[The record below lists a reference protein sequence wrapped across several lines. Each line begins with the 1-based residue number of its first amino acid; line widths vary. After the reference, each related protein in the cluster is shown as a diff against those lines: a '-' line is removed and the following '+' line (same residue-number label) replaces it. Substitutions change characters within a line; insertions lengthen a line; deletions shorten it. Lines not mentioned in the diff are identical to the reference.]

1 MPIPRK
7 NPRTVLSEEQ
17 KKLTEDSTATTPIL
31 IETQSAISTSGI
43 NNTEEQSIK
52 RNNDVNSKNDTNTQK
67 AQGDISTKGQ
77 RDNDVTPIAGSTSF
91 QIDET
96 EKPNTQSDSST
107 SSTMSKKAQ
116 DTQRSKGK
124 MRTELQNAISEVN
137 TKGQRNND
145 TTTTTRSV
153 SSQTDELK
161 KPNIPSTMNTSLIE
175 PQNIQSAKDKKSTE
189 SQNDISTNDTT
200 LQSTEDR
207 EREVYYLTLNQVDK
221 LDDLRIA
228 YRKATGKRLS
238 KQDFMR
244 HIVDSLDLD
253 MLI

>member
-17 KKLTEDSTATTPIL
+17 RKLTEDSTVAITTL
-31 IETQSAISTSGI
+31 TETQSAISTSDI
-43 NNTEEQSIK
+43 NNAEEQRIK
-52 RNNDVNSKNDTNTQK
+52 RNNSADSKNDTKTQK
-67 AQGDISTKGQ
+67 IQGDISTKGQ
-77 RDNDVTPIAGSTSF
+77 RDKDTTLIAGSTSL
-91 QIDET
+91 QIDKT

-107 SSTMSKKAQ
+107 SSTMLKKAQ
-116 DTQRSKGK
+116 DAQRSKDK
-124 MRTELQNAISEVN
+124 MRTELQNAISADN
-137 TKGQRNND
+137 TKDQRNNG
-145 TTTTTRSV
+145 TTATTRSV
-153 SSQTDELK
+153 SSQTDEME
-161 KPNIPSTMNTSLIE
+161 KPNRPSSMNTSLIE

-189 SQNDISTNDTT
+189 SQSDMSTNDTV
-200 LQSTEDR
+200 LQSAEDR

-244 HIVDSLDLD
+244 HIVDSLDLN